1 MPPRRVNLRTEQ
13 EAAGDT
19 SAELSCSQRYQWCME
34 LWSQGERK
42 DKGNEGERK
51 GEARTCGGER
61 RREGAR
67 TEMEDYFIVFSTE
80 RAVARFQVM
89 ELLLTAHQESVG
101 PPLHCPER
109 MQWIQ
114 IQF

>member
-1 MPPRRVNLRTEQ
+1 
-13 EAAGDT
+13 
-19 SAELSCSQRYQWCME
+19 
-34 LWSQGERK
+34 
-42 DKGNEGERK
+42 
-51 GEARTCGGER
+51 
-61 RREGAR
+61 
-67 TEMEDYFIVFSTE
+67 MEDSFIVFSTE